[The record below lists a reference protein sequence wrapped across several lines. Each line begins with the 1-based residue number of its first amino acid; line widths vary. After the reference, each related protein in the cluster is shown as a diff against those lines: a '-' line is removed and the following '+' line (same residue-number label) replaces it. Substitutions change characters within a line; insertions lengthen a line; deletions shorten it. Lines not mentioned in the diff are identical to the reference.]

1 MFNNFFDIAIIFVLI
16 ITTLWGFTLGFIASL
31 LFLGIIFFGGL
42 FFNFIVAQV
51 SLFFASSNF
60 DSLVQ
65 ILFTLGMIVLIAKI
79 CQMLFSM
86 FLTNAIFSKVAGGLL
101 GFLTG
106 IVISIFAVKYLKQ
119 FYFFQDEIARSTVI
133 PYIVQIS
140 QFFSL

>member
-31 LFLGIIFFGGL
+31 IFFGIIFFGGL
-42 FFNFIVAQV
+42 FLNFIVAQV

-65 ILFTLGMIVLIAKI
+65 ILFTLGMIVLIAKVSQI
-79 CQMLFSM
+79 LFSM
-86 FLTNAIFSKVAGGLL
+86 FLTNAIFSKVAGGLV

-106 IVISIFAVKYLKQ
+106 IVISIFAVRYLKQ